1 MSKGQHFNS
10 LVIAVRDIDV
20 SSKFYQGLF
29 DMEVVIHQD
38 EAVMLKD
45 SDGFHMFLRAQ
56 PRWYGATSL
65 GILLLSWSFD
75 SREEIVSA
83 GSWLAEHDALISE
96 KEVEEVKVFEGRDPD
111 NIPLF
116 LIYPVAHKHPQ
127 ILLDRVYE
135 Y

>member
-1 MSKGQHFNS
+1 MPKGHHFNS

-29 DMEVVIHQD
+29 DMEVVIRQD

-45 SDGFHMFLRAQ
+45 TDGFHMFLRAQ
-56 PRWYGATSL
+56 PRWDGATTL
-65 GILLLSWSFD
+65 GVLLLSWSFD

-83 GSWLAEHDALISE
+83 ESWLAEHDALISE
-96 KEVEEVKVFEGRDPD
+96 KEVEEIKVVEGRDPD

-116 LIYPVAHKHPQ
+116 LIYPVVHKHPQ
-127 ILLDRVYE
+127 ILFDRVYA